1 VAFRTRRRR
10 RPLVQWLP
18 VFGDGGN
25 ETNEAAIGIR
35 TTIALS
41 GNPADTR
48 VDAVGLTFDYTDSAE
63 TAQAAG
69 DDNRTLRDLVS
80 GSAYR
85 LRRIV
90 GKVFAHCYRA
100 SDDDYADSPPLVD
113 YASGFI
119 VCRTDSFG
127 NATTDFTRVNPLQQD
142 GIGDPWIWRRR
153 WILGTSG
160 PAGTLTTYAA
170 MDSTLAG
177 ATAFPRSNIWYGSVQ
192 DGPHIDVKTAR
203 VINQEERLYWVNA
216 ARGLGYAFGNSGA
229 QDNTV
234 FLQGLLDSRALA
246 SLKFGAGNRRNA
258 SR

>member
-41 GNPADTR
+41 GDPAETR

-85 LRRIV
+85 LRRVV
-90 GKVFAHCYRA
+90 GKLFAGWDNNSGDGIANRP
-100 SDDDYADSPPLVD
+100 DVVD
-113 YASGFI
+113 YAAGFI
-119 VCRTDSFG
+119 VVKTDDNG
-127 NATTDFTRVNPLQQD
+127 NPYTDFEEVHPLSQD
-142 GIGDPWIWRRR
+142 SADDPWIWRRR
-153 WILGTSG
+153 WFLGTLAPGDTAGGLPGKVFGSG
-160 PAGTLTTYAA
+160 FPT
-170 MDSTLAG
+170 
-177 ATAFPRSNIWYGSVQ
+177 ATAGYHSVA
-192 DGPHIDVKTAR
+192 DGPHVDQKTAR
-203 VINQEERLYWVNA
+203 VIGRQERLFFVQA
-216 ARGLGYAFGNSGA
+216 ARVMRIVGSGSFSAPGSIDSYLDYRLLG
-229 QDNTV
+229 
-234 FLQGLLDSRALA
+234 
-246 SLKFGAGNRRNA
+246 SLMSTTTGNRRNA